1 MQARISKEK
10 DYVSIHSRPIR
21 RLTPQP
27 TDRGR
32 ADCPSLQG
40 GGTEKDFIGFAV
52 VSTPLFPM
60 KGEVSN
66 HKGIFDENFPS
77 RPALRALQT
86 APDTRCGRGQ
96 TACNAPARL
105 PSLSLRPA
113 SMRRTP
119 GKADISHEAPGLC
132 CRTVLMALCEAC
144 GSAPA
149 ASKGSPCSTRAKDS
163 MYPRLARLIL
173 CAAKPHKGSAPR
185 DIASAPRPLH
195 AALPC
200 GGKCRS
206 IACRVRASGGQ

>member
-1 MQARISKEK
+1 MRI
-10 DYVSIHSRPIR
+10 PF
-21 RLTPQP
+21 
-27 TDRGR
+27 TDG
-32 ADCPSLQG
+32 QG
-40 GGTEKDFIGFAV
+40 CGKGFAV
-52 VSTPLFPM
+52 LSTPLFPL
-60 KGEVSN
+60 KGEASN
-66 HKGIFDENFPS
+66 RKGIFDENFPS

-149 ASKGSPCSTRAKDS
+149 AAKATRVPHGQRRHVSRITRASVRRGRTEALLRYSLSPAFCAENADPALRCPPPCRIAGGREAFRPEDVFSNKTLRGRS
-163 MYPRLARLIL
+163 MFQSTVAP
-173 CAAKPHKGSAPR
+173 SA
-185 DIASAPRPLH
+185 D
-195 AALPC
+195 
-200 GGKCRS
+200 
-206 IACRVRASGGQ
+206 